1 MATAAAY
8 LGPEVTAVELVST
21 RPEARG
27 RGIGAAMTMA
37 AARVEPDR
45 PALLIASDDGRGVYR
60 RLGFVPLLRYTLWLG
75 TR

>member
-1 MATAAAY
+1 
-8 LGPEVTAVELVST
+8 
-21 RPEARG
+21 
-27 RGIGAAMTMA
+27 MTMA